1 MQRATERLQTGVEL
15 ADLYNKC
22 SKQPLQW
29 TGQRELGHVHTTEQ
43 RVTVIHEHV
52 ILGSAGF
59 WDLLSVDDA
68 VLRSHFFVKVRN
80 RPSECNVACTF
91 PSTFIDEFHAVGCA
105 MQATSLAAL
114 DVSCNPEGEECQA
127 NVAAHLTQY
136 ARGKHGKRQAV

>member
-1 MQRATERLQTGVEL
+1 MGFEL

-43 RVTVIHEHV
+43 QVTVIHEHV

-68 VLRSHFFVKVRN
+68 VLRSHFFVKVT
-80 RPSECNVACTF
+80 RPSEVTWHVHF
-91 PSTFIDEFHAVGCA
+91 PV
-105 MQATSLAAL
+105 QSLMDPLLLDAL
-114 DVSCNPEGEECQA
+114 FRQH
-127 NVAAHLTQY
+127 HLL
-136 ARGKHGKRQAV
+136 RLM